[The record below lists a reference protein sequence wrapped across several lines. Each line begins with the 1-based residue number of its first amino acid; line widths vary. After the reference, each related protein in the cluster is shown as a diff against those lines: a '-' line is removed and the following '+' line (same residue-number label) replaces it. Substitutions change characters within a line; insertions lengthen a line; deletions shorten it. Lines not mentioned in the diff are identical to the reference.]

1 MPFKNLND
9 INFNL
14 FSIYQKKIDKK
25 FNFEYSKNNN
35 YIHINSNDNFNI
47 NKSSYSILDCPT
59 SVIFNNNSINHE
71 LLYNNNLF
79 GYGFDNELNI
89 NLFNEFNY
97 NNNITTNLNIKTNPD
112 NLSNSSLE
120 TSLLFKGKNQYAG
133 IYYNYIYKKKF
144 FIESLIGYNT
154 DYCDTN
160 IKFIFENS
168 LAASIILNTNAKI
181 NKNINIGCGIMYNYY
196 NFIKYNYIFNI
207 DYQYDNDNKLSILT
221 NYNDFTIIPTI
232 VHKLCDNCFLHFSLE
247 LNKKF
252 DPKYGV
258 GIYLN
263 L

>member
-1 MPFKNLND
+1 MGIAIEKKLTEAGYKMLGDDESIELLILNILKTDNIRYLKAIPFLIYKHKAD
-9 INFNL
+9 IN
-14 FSIYQKKIDKK
+14 SIWKKIK
-25 FNFEYSKNNN
+25 SKG
-35 YIHINSNDNFNI
+35 DE
-47 NKSSYSILDCPT
+47 
-59 SVIFNNNSINHE
+59 E
-71 LLYNNNLF
+71 LFHAIYAIT
-79 GYGFDNELNI
+79 I